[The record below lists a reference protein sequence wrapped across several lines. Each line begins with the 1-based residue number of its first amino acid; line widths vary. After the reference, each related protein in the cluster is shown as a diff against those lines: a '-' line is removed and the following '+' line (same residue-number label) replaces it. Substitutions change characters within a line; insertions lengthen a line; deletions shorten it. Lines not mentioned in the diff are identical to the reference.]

1 MMIQKSTL
9 IHLRIPFSIFL
20 MPFFIFA
27 LSQSPNPNI
36 PYLILSFI
44 IIHLFFYP
52 SSNGYNS
59 YFDKDEESIGGIEN
73 PPPVSKE
80 LYYTSLL
87 FEFIAIGLSFII
99 GWQFALMIFIIAMA
113 SKAYSHPSTRLKKY
127 PIGGLLVVSFF
138 QGIWTYLM
146 SYLAINGL
154 TYSDVNFYDLT
165 LPASLCTLILLGS
178 YPMTQVYQHNEDGR
192 RGDQTFSRML
202 GIRGTFIWTALVF
215 TIGTSGFVYYFIT
228 KDLVIAL
235 YAFPL
240 FMLPTLIYFLTWFI
254 KVLRDEKAANFK
266 STMTLNM
273 LSSLGFIAFFIFL
286 TVLNYI

>member
-1 MMIQKSTL
+1 MIQKSTL

-27 LSQSPNPNI
+27 LSQSPTPNI

-99 GWQFALMIFIIAMA
+99 GWQFALMVFIIAMA
-113 SKAYSHPSTRLKKY
+113 SKAYSHPTTRLKKY

-146 SYLAINGL
+146 SYLAINDL
-154 TYSDVNFYDLT
+154 TYSDINLYELI

-215 TIGTSGFVYYFIT
+215 TIGTGGFVYYFIT
-228 KDLVIAL
+228 KNIVLAL

-240 FMLPTLIYFLTWFI
+240 FMLPTLVYFLNWFI
-254 KVLRDEKAANFK
+254 KVLKDEKAANFK
-266 STMTLNM
+266 STMMLNM

>member
-1 MMIQKSTL
+1 MIQKSTL

-80 LYYTSLL
+80 LYFTSLL

-99 GWQFALMIFIIAMA
+99 GWQFALMVFIIAMA

-138 QGIWTYLM
+138 QGLWTYLM

-154 TYSDVNFYDLT
+154 TYSDVNFYDLI

-215 TIGTSGFVYYFIT
+215 TIGSGGFVYYFIA
-228 KDLVIAL
+228 KNLLVAL

-240 FMLPTLIYFLTWFI
+240 FMMPTLVYFLLWFI
-254 KVLRDEKAANFK
+254 RVLKDENAANFK

-286 TVLNYI
+286 TVLKYT